1 VEVAFTHSSAV
12 HTKYLGSGLDVP
24 PAVVVIYRDHSGKE
38 ESAVLTAQQLSHV
51 INQPPHEAAGFLP
64 YSEIYRFIVTTATP
78 TVGYVPAELHN
89 ITSAESKATGEQ
101 VWPAQS
107 NQGVV
112 ALSLRC
118 ALPKLFLFTEFPRS
132 LAERDAIRDLQ
143 RHPGRERASEAVLRE
158 RKASHSNMLTT
169 ARQRLQKVAQRYQG
183 SLVAVEVRE
192 ARSAV

>member
-112 ALSLRC
+112 ALYAVRC
-118 ALPKLFLFTEFPRS
+118 PSSSSSPSSHALWPSGMPSVTCSVTPVVNVHRRQS
-132 LAERDAIRDLQ
+132 CASAR
-143 RHPGRERASEAVLRE
+143 RATR
-158 RKASHSNMLTT
+158 TC
-169 ARQRLQKVAQRYQG
+169 
-183 SLVAVEVRE
+183 
-192 ARSAV
+192 